1 MTRQPGLFT
10 DAIWTDLAGT
20 RAESGSG
27 SAQVGRGDGGKE
39 PGGRLHI
46 DAVARLCQGVSW

>member
-20 RAESGSG
+20 GAESGSG